1 MKCHAC
7 SRELSRKEVLYTKD
21 RLPYCNNP
29 MVCNDDHP
37 NSVKNIL
44 ARGGA
49 AQMFTEDELESNIF
63 ETLNVS
69 AEMKDRIMKIATKPQ
84 SIRLSKVDIA
94 YYLIMLQDKHDMSSL
109 SEAIRHCVHVAM
121 NVEPM
126 DEIPAPAVV
135 VVEPVAIED
144 TNLQP
149 VDNQRDP
156 ISNPVPIGEE
166 TGIKIVVG
174 DKVSAKDLIMKQI
187 EEKKQEEESEDF
199 VF

>member
-29 MVCNDDHP
+29 MVCNDEHP

-44 ARGGA
+44 TRGGA

-69 AEMKDRIMKIATKPQ
+69 EAMKERIMKIATKPQ

-94 YYLIMLQDKHDMSSL
+94 YYLIMLQDKHEMSSL

-126 DEIPAPAVV
+126 DLIPAPAVT

-149 VDNQRDP
+149 IIDT
-156 ISNPVPIGEE
+156 PVKIDKG
-166 TGIKIVVG
+166 GIKIVVG
-174 DKVSAKDLIMKQI
+174 DKEEKISTKDLIMKQI
-187 EEKKQEEESEDF
+187 EDKKQEESPEEDF

>member
-7 SRELSRKEVLYTKD
+7 SRELTRKEVLYTKD

-29 MVCNDDHP
+29 MQCNEDHP

-44 ARGGA
+44 GRNGA
-49 AQMFTEDELESNIF
+49 EPMYTEEELESTIF
-63 ETLNVS
+63 DTLAVS
-69 AEMKDRIMKIATKPQ
+69 DEMKDRITKIATKPQ

-94 YYLIMLQDKHDMSSL
+94 YYLIRLQDKHEMSSL

-126 DEIPAPAVV
+126 DEIPAPAIEVI
-135 VVEPVAIED
+135 EPVAIED

-149 VDNQRDP
+149 VDDQLDP

-174 DKVSAKDLIMKQI
+174 EKVNVKDLIMKQI
-187 EEKKQEEESEDF
+187 EENKEEEEDF